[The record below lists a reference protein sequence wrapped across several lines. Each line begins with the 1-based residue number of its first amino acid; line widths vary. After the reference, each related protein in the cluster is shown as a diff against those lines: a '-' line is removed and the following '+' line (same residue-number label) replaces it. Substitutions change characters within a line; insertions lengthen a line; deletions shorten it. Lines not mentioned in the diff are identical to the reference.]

1 MAWVGIT
8 EEKKRTH
15 DAHKHICEIQYINI
29 ERYRSVS
36 TSPSHHKYLYMIAVE
51 MGKFSCNLWIDRTY
65 FVRMEI
71 YIRHSVSSCRFF
83 NVLPR
88 RISLFFS
95 LFSALHHLK
104 VVADVDLTLTIF
116 YLLFWCVLRR
126 RLMSNGNASL
136 SLYLYLIH
144 LCVLLLFF
152 LFRSHF
158 IYVRYYLLFALNASA
173 TLCLPVSKVKR
184 TNSINYT
191 NTHK

>member
-1 MAWVGIT
+1 MSWNNRR
-8 EEKKRTH
+8 KNRTH

-88 RISLFFS
+88 RISLCFS
-95 LFSALHHLK
+95 LSSAFHYLK

-116 YLLFWCVLRR
+116 YLVILVCSAASTDVEWQRF
-126 RLMSNGNASL
+126 SISL
-136 SLYLYLIH
+136 SLSLSHSLMRSFA
-144 LCVLLLFF
+144 FF

-173 TLCLPVSKVKR
+173 TLCLPESKVKR